1 MRRSFLAFLILL
13 ALASAAVW
21 LTIGRSGGNH
31 TEPPASAAKPQ
42 AEAPP
47 SPVRV
52 TAAWTE
58 RVDDEITAVGTLA
71 ADEMVVI
78 RPELPGRIQ
87 EIRFT
92 EGAAVKAGDILF
104 LFNTDESRATLAQA
118 EAQQLLDQQNFNR
131 VQEMRAKNL
140 TSAQQYDEVL
150 AKLKYSSAT
159 AERERVRLGKLTIR
173 APFAGLVGL
182 RQVSVG
188 DYVKEGEALVNLEA
202 LNPVKLDFKAPEKYA
217 ASIRSGLGLTASV
230 EAFPNQEFAGT
241 VYAIDPRLDE
251 ATRTLR
257 IRARIANDR
266 LLLRPGMFT
275 RVRLGLS
282 GKRNAV
288 LVPEEALVLKGSGAL
303 VFRVRDG
310 KAWVTTV
317 TTGMR
322 RKGTIEIVTGLQAG
336 DVVVT
341 DGHTKLRDES
351 RVSVVDAAR

>member
-13 ALASAAVW
+13 TLASGAVW
-21 LTIGRSGGNH
+21 LTIGRPGGNLA
-31 TEPPASAAKPQ
+31 EPPASAAKAP
-42 AEAPP
+42 EAPP

-52 TAAWTE
+52 TTAWTE

-173 APFAGLVGL
+173 APFNGVVGL

-202 LNPVKLDFKAPEKYA
+202 LNPVKLDFKVPEKFA
-217 ASIRSGLGLTASV
+217 ASIRPGLALAATV
-230 EAFPNQEFAGT
+230 EAFPNQDFAGT

-288 LVPEEALVLKGSGAL
+288 FVPEEAILLKGSNAL
-303 VFRVRDG
+303 VFRIRDG
-310 KAWVTTV
+310 KASMTTV
-317 TTGMR
+317 TTGVR
-322 RKGTIEIVTGLQAG
+322 RRGTIEIVAGLTAG
-336 DVVVT
+336 ESVVT
-341 DGHTKLRDES
+341 DGQTKLRDDS
-351 RVSVVDAAR
+351 RVSIVDSAR